1 MAKVTINSQ
10 TVDNILIRWPRAP
23 LQSGDFG
30 QGATFAIQFESFAIF
45 AEIATLQE
53 AWWFLAISLFQIRH
67 SCQISHFPPNLAK
80 LAIFATIATLLWVTF
95 GIQFES
101 PALWRFFAIFAIAC
115 ISGHKWNIVITTH
128 VVCHVTISPKILN
141 NWQIGGR
148 FRMTF
153 HCTSIKYYEGK
164 HHFKCPN
171 LTLKFQNFK
180 FRLPVHSFETKK
192 VRCVYPLSEMPFFYL
207 NKVNLPPIRQFPS
220 FFDF

>member
-1 MAKVTINSQ
+1 MAKVTINRQ
-10 TVDNILIRWPRAP
+10 TVDNILIRWPRAL

-30 QGATFAIQFESFAIF
+30 QGTTFAFQFESFAIF

-67 SCQISHFPPNLAK
+67 SCQFSHFPPNRYSRH
-80 LAIFATIATLLWVTF
+80 IATLLWVTF

-128 VVCHVTISPKILN
+128 VVCHSTIFPKILN
-141 NWQIGGR
+141 NWQMGGG

-153 HCTSIKYYEGK
+153 HRTSIKNYEGK
-164 HHFKCPN
+164 HHFNCPN

-180 FRLPVHSFETKK
+180 FKLRVHSFQTKK
-192 VRCVYPLSEMPFFYL
+192 VKYVYPVSEMPFFF
-207 NKVNLPPIRQFPS
+207 I
-220 FFDF
+220 